1 MKLEW
6 REYPYDSD
14 IMVSNTGRVLS
25 YKSGKCHELT
35 PSDNGRGYLTVSLGI
50 RNPKYIHR
58 LVAETFLP
66 NENKYPEV
74 NHIDGNKKNNNVS
87 NLEWC
92 TIEYNKRHACKNGLN
107 ISQKPI
113 RIVETGEVF
122 ISQNECAR
130 RIGGTASGIHD
141 CRSGRH
147 STHRGYHFEFQ
158 DDAGKWFQTKR
169 ECKDIKKTVK
179 VVETGKVYDSITEC
193 AKDIRGTV
201 SGIVNC
207 KKGRQRAHRGYHF
220 DFLEDGDAN
229 GCD

>member
-50 RNPKYIHR
+50 RNPKYIH
-58 LVAETFLP
+58 P
-66 NENKYPEV
+66 
-74 NHIDGNKKNNNVS
+74 
-87 NLEWC
+87 
-92 TIEYNKRHACKNGLN
+92 
-107 ISQKPI
+107 
-113 RIVETGEVF
+113 
-122 ISQNECAR
+122 
-130 RIGGTASGIHD
+130 
-141 CRSGRH
+141 
-147 STHRGYHFEFQ
+147 
-158 DDAGKWFQTKR
+158 KR
-169 ECKDIKKTVK
+169 ECKDIKKPVK

-201 SGIVNC
+201 SGIVDC

-220 DFLEDGDAN
+220 DFLEDGDA
-229 GCD
+229 DV